1 MGFAEYIHLRKGQKR
16 PRGAPSCLLTGGAAS
31 RQILARQ
38 RAAGEGEHA
47 RMNRTAKKIWNAAS
61 TVLVALVVLLAVLLV
76 GVRLVG
82 LQVFTVLSGSME
94 PTYHTGSLIYVKKID
109 TADIQPGNVITITN
123 STSLIQTGQ
132 LNWPV
137 AVLGGLGVL
146 LIALGLI
153 TSARR
158 RKASRA

>member
-1 MGFAEYIHLRKGQKR
+1 MR
-16 PRGAPSCLLTGGAAS
+16 PGY
-31 RQILARQ
+31 
-38 RAAGEGEHA
+38 
-47 RMNRTAKKIWNAAS
+47 
-61 TVLVALVVLLAVLLV
+61 V
-76 GVRLVG
+76 LVG
-82 LQVFTVLSGSME
+82 LYDEHGVLQKRVMLSDRNSWTDVFKDVPSNWSIKEYNIPYGYTPYYSRV
-94 PTYHTGSLIYVKKID
+94 
-109 TADIQPGNVITITN
+109 GNVITITN

>member
-1 MGFAEYIHLRKGQKR
+1 
-16 PRGAPSCLLTGGAAS
+16 
-31 RQILARQ
+31 
-38 RAAGEGEHA
+38 
-47 RMNRTAKKIWNAAS
+47 MNRTAKKIWNAAS

-82 LQVFTVLSGSME
+82 LQVF
-94 PTYHTGSLIYVKKID
+94 
-109 TADIQPGNVITITN
+109 
-123 STSLIQTGQ
+123 
-132 LNWPV
+132 

-153 TSARR
+153 TSAKR